1 MKFEN
6 LITLINTVS
15 GSKLTG
21 FKYEEEGVKIELSK
35 KEGKV
40 QVVSAQTVAPT
51 AEVNTEVHHCLAW
64 NRGHGILPKKQQK
77 RMEPMSRREIWWYLL
92 LWEHSMPP
100 LPKVQSHLSQ
110 WEIL

>member
-6 LITLINTVS
+6 LITLIDTVS

-51 AEVNTEVHHCLAW
+51 AEVNTEVLSLAGMEPGTRNSSEKNNKREW
-64 NRGHGILPKKQQK
+64 NR
-77 RMEPMSRREIWWYLL
+77 
-92 LWEHSMPP
+92 
-100 LPKVQSHLSQ
+100 
-110 WEIL
+110 

>member
-51 AEVNTEVHHCLAW
+51 AEVNTGGPSLSGMEQGAW
-64 NRGHGILPKKQQK
+64 NSSEKQQK